1 MTAASTGKSVNLTL
15 NDTLV
20 KEAKAL
26 EINMSREF
34 EIHLASLVRQR
45 KSAKWLTENLVALD
59 AYNAHIERDGVF
71 SEKLRSF

>member
-1 MTAASTGKSVNLTL
+1 MITTSAKRSVNLTV
-15 NDTLV
+15 NDTLI

-45 KSAKWLTENLVALD
+45 KNEKWLAENMEALD

-71 SEKLRSF
+71 SDGLRSF